1 MTTAAARKQRIEF
14 GDFQTPDSLALA
26 VCKRLTALGICPDV
40 VIEPTCGVGAFVVA
54 AVQSFPTAKKIMGFE
69 VNSDYL
75 ETSRLRLQHELESG
89 RVYLA
94 QADFFAT
101 RWQAILEQA
110 SGALLVLGNLPW
122 VTNSVQSGIGGAN
135 LPRKANFQHHN
146 GLDAITGKANFDIS
160 EWMLLEV
167 FRWMEGRQGDVAML
181 VKTAVA
187 RKVLAHAQRQGLAL
201 ASSCIIKIDAKK
213 AFDVSVDACLL
224 VVRFNNAVVATDE
237 YQVFDN
243 LESTQGQRVG
253 HRLGLSIADLD
264 AFDAHVALVGKSP
277 EKWRSGVKHDA
288 AAVMELTRH
297 GQTLQNGYG
306 ETVDLESDY
315 LYPLMKGS
323 DIGSGKGW
331 RKKYLLVTQRYVGES
346 TDSIR
351 TRTPKTWRYLQKHA
365 DILGA
370 RASSIYIKNPQFSV
384 FGVGAYS
391 FRPWRI
397 AICGLYKSLD
407 FRLIAPIEGKPV
419 MFDDTV
425 YYLSFDEEAVA
436 QKVFALLHSDAAKE
450 LLSSLIFWDEKRPV
464 KASILNMLDWSLMQE
479 GKIKSPQQ
487 SQLPLGICA

>member
-1 MTTAAARKQRIEF
+1 MITAAARKQRIEF
-14 GDFQTPDSLALA
+14 GDFQTPDALALA
-26 VCKRLTALGICPDV
+26 VCQRLDELGIRPDG

-54 AVQSFPTAKKIMGFE
+54 AAQTFPTAKQIMGFE
-69 VNSDYL
+69 VNTDYL
-75 ETSRLRLQHELESG
+75 ETLRSRLQNVSQSN
-89 RVYLA
+89 RVALA

-101 RWQAILEQA
+101 NWQRVVDEVQG
-110 SGALLVLGNLPW
+110 SLLVLGNFPW
-122 VTNSVQSGIGGAN
+122 VTSSTQGGIDGKN
-135 LPRKANFQHHN
+135 LPRKANFQQHQ

-167 FRWMEGRQGDVAML
+167 FRWMEGRRGDVAML
-181 VKTAVA
+181 VKTAIA
-187 RKVLAHAQRQGLAL
+187 RKVLAHAQRQGLAT
-201 ASSCIIKIDAKK
+201 ANNCIIKIDAKK
-213 AFDVSVDACLL
+213 TFNVSVDACLL
-224 VVRFNNAVVATDE
+224 IMRFGASTHGSGE
-237 YQVFDN
+237 YTVFDG
-243 LESTQGQRVG
+243 LEDTQGQRVG
-253 HRLGLSIADLD
+253 YRMGLSIADLD
-264 AFDAHVALVGKSP
+264 AFDRNIALVGQSP
-277 EKWRSGVKHDA
+277 EKWRSGIKHDA

-306 ETVDLESDY
+306 ESVELESDY

-346 TDSIR
+346 TDCIR
-351 TRTPKTWRYLQKHA
+351 TRTPKTWAYLQKHA
-365 DILGA
+365 GVMGA
-370 RASSIYIKNPQFSV
+370 RASSIYIKNPSFSI

-425 YYLSFDEEAVA
+425 YYLSFDEETEA
-436 QKVFALLHSDAAKE
+436 QNVFALLNSDAAKE

-464 KASILNMLDWSLMQE
+464 KASILNLLDWSRLQS
-479 GKIKSPQQ
+479 KKTQTQQ
-487 SQLPLGICA
+487 CQLLLGISA

>member
-1 MTTAAARKQRIEF
+1 MTPAAARKQRIEF
-14 GDFQTPDSLALA
+14 GDFQTPDALAVA
-26 VCKRLTALGICPDV
+26 VCKRLYDLGFRPEVI
-40 VIEPTCGVGAFVVA
+40 IEPTCGIGAFVLA
-54 AVQSFPTAKKIMGFE
+54 ATQTFPTAKQIMGFE

-89 RVYLA
+89 RVHLA

-101 RWQAILEQA
+101 RWQAILAQA
-110 SGALLVLGNLPW
+110 SGSLLVLGNFPW
-122 VTNSVQSGIGGAN
+122 VTNSVQSGIGGEN

-224 VVRFNNAVVATDE
+224 VVRFNSAVVAMDE
-237 YQVFDN
+237 YQVFDS
-243 LESTQGQRVG
+243 LDATQGKRVG
-253 HRLGLSIADLD
+253 HRMGLSIADLD
-264 AFDAHVALVGKSP
+264 VFDAHVALVGQSP

-288 AAVMELTRH
+288 AAVMELTRL
-297 GQTLQNGYG
+297 GRTLQNGYG

-331 RKKYLLVTQRYVGES
+331 RRKYLLVTQRYVGEA

-351 TRTPKTWRYLQKHA
+351 IRTPKTWEYLQKYS

-370 RASSIYIKNPQFSV
+370 RASSIYVKNPQFSV

-425 YYLSFDEEAVA
+425 YYLSFDEEAEA
-436 QKVFALLHSDAAKE
+436 QQIFALLNAGAAKE

-464 KASILNMLDWSLMQE
+464 KASILNLLDWSRLQSN
-479 GKIKSPQQ
+479 KSQALQ
-487 SQLPLGICA
+487 GQLLLVMPA